1 MEKLSL
7 EKILE
12 EEAPDL
18 DRLII
23 LETINPINSDKT
35 QFRYI
40 FEKNFYDMEMPMQ
53 STETFS
59 KWLNDYA
66 SKTPRCACCNRIIFP
81 WQPVAGGH
89 LKPKDSGASHIS
101 EECSHDTDKYVGSFN
116 DDGEFIPLNL
126 SRFINKT
133 EK

>member
-7 EKILE
+7 EKLPNE
-12 EEAPDL
+12 EEPDL
-18 DRLII
+18 NRLII
-23 LETINPINSDKT
+23 LEATSPLLSEKIHFK
-35 QFRYI
+35 YL
-40 FEKNFYDMEMPMQ
+40 FEKNLYETEVPMQ
-53 STETFS
+53 SSETFS
-59 KWLNDYA
+59 EWLNDYA

-101 EECSHDTDKYVGSFN
+101 KECSHDTDKYVGSFN
-116 DDGEFIPLNL
+116 DNGEFIPLNL

>member
-7 EKILE
+7 DKLPNE
-12 EEAPDL
+12 EEPDL
-18 DRLII
+18 NRLIV
-23 LETINPINSDKT
+23 LEVINPPRSDKT
-35 QFRYI
+35 HFKYL
-40 FEKNFYDMEMPMQ
+40 FEKIFYETEVPMQ

-66 SKTPRCACCNRIIFP
+66 SKTPRCACCDRIIFP
-81 WQPVAGGH
+81 WQPIAGGH
-89 LKPKDSGASHIS
+89 LRPKDSGASHIS
-101 EECSHDTDKYVGSFN
+101 EECSHDTDKYIGSFN

-133 EK
+133 R